1 MLNKQNKMIMKKSLL
16 LAAASLAVISCS
28 KREVGIDPNAPDP
41 NEVIFSSGAATVTPG
56 SKVTV
61 DLTKGSV
68 FEVNDEIGIYAV
80 YHGKTIDASDA
91 FPTNTNIQY
100 KNKLYKVASVADD
113 SPYAASFS
121 SADNDNK
128 IYYLP
133 GGQGYNYYAYFP
145 TANVSGKTMSTSTF
159 SWEETNNNF
168 AKQTALFSQNSADLS
183 VTPAV
188 AYPGPMMYAYYNVE
202 DKAATNGGTNTPV
215 NLGFKYANAKLSMAI
230 EMDAAAGSVEDI
242 TAIELYASKG
252 LYQGYTFDLKE
263 ADETPAAVVKQGAT
277 TQLDGTG
284 TGNNAMSYQFQNL
297 IDVKA
302 GTGVTTT
309 KSHVIGYMIPATGI
323 EDAVVRITKGSGSQ
337 AEVFKARLDKSAT
350 GENVS
355 GGTNYLPEIE
365 AGKEYQ
371 FKIQISKKEVQFTGT
386 IEDWDP
392 VDNTS
397 TPIPAE

>member
-41 NEVIFSSGAATVTPG
+41 NEVVFSSGAVDVTPG

-61 DLTKGSV
+61 DATKGSI

-80 YHGKTIDASDA
+80 YHGKKIDASDA

-100 KNKLYKVASVADD
+100 KNKLFKATAVAATT
-113 SPYAASFS
+113 PYAASFS
-121 SADNDNK
+121 AIDNDNK

-145 TANVSGKTMSTSTF
+145 TANLSGKSISTSTY

-168 AKQTALFSQNSADLS
+168 AKQTALFTQAADLS
-183 VTPAV
+183 VAPAA
-188 AYPGPMMYAYYNVE
+188 AYPGPMMYAYYNTE
-202 DKAATNGGTNTPV
+202 DKAATNGGANTPV
-215 NLGFKYANAKLSMAI
+215 NLGFKYANAKLSLAI
-230 EMDAAAGSVEDI
+230 EMAAAAGSVEDI
-242 TAIELYASKG
+242 TSIELYAGKG

-263 ADETPAAVVKQGAT
+263 ADETTPAVVKQGAA

-284 TGNNAMSYQFQNL
+284 TGNNALSYQFQNL

-302 GTGVTTT
+302 ATGVDTT

-337 AEVFKARLDKSAT
+337 AEVFKARLDKSST

-355 GGTNYLPEIE
+355 GGTNYLSKIE
-365 AGKEYQ
+365 AGKEYK
-371 FKIQISKKEVQFTGT
+371 FRIQVSKKEVKFTGT
-386 IEDWDP
+386 IEDWTP
-392 VDNTS
+392 VDNTNN
-397 TPIPAE
+397 PIPAE

>member
-1 MLNKQNKMIMKKSLL
+1 MMMKKSLL
-16 LAAASLAVISCS
+16 LAAASLAVMSCS
-28 KREVGIDPNAPDP
+28 KREIGAVDPNAPEP
-41 NEVIFSSGAATVTPG
+41 NEVRFASGATTVSPA

-61 DLTKGSV
+61 DATKGSV

-80 YHGKTIDASDA
+80 LHGKKIDASDA
-91 FPTNTNIQY
+91 FPTNTNVQY
-100 KNKLYKVASVADD
+100 KNKIYKATAVATTA
-113 SPYAASFS
+113 PYAASF
-121 SADNDNK
+121 AATDNDNK

-145 TANVSGKTMSTSTF
+145 TSNVSGKTLSTSTY

-168 AKQTALFSQNSADLS
+168 AKQTALFSQNASDLS
-183 VTPAV
+183 VTVAA
-188 AYPGPMMYAYYNVE
+188 AYPGPMMYAYYDTE

-215 NLGFKYANAKLSMAI
+215 ALAFKYANAKLSLAI

-242 TAIELYASKG
+242 TSIELYAKDG
-252 LYQGYTFDLKE
+252 LYQGYTFDLKQVDE
-263 ADETPAAVVKQGAT
+263 ATPAVVKQGAAT
-277 TQLDGTG
+277 KLDGTG
-284 TGNNAMSYQFQNL
+284 SGNSAMAYQFQNL

-309 KSHVIGYMIPATGI
+309 KSHVTGYLIPATGI

-350 GENVS
+350 GENLAS
-355 GGTNYLPEIE
+355 GNNHLPAIE
-365 AGKEYQ
+365 AGKEYK
-371 FKIQISKKEVQFTGT
+371 FLIKIAKSEVTFTGT
-386 IEDWDP
+386 IEDWTP
-392 VDNTS
+392 VDNTG